1 MSYLVRVV
9 KSTFI
14 TVLDW
19 VTGWYIGSLVSFI
32 IWLGMIK
39 LRVMFKVEI
48 KEKLHSIILVVKTVI
63 LFATAITVIVE
74 LLIQ

>member
-9 KSTFI
+9 KPTFI

-39 LRVMFKVEI
+39 LRVMFKAEI

>member
-14 TVLDW
+14 TLLDW

-63 LFATAITVIVE
+63 LLATAITVIVE
-74 LLIQ
+74 VLIQ

>member
-9 KSTFI
+9 KPTFI

-48 KEKLHSIILVVKTVI
+48 KEKLHIIILVVKTVI

>member
-9 KSTFI
+9 KPTFI

-63 LFATAITVIVE
+63 LLATAITVIVE

>member
-9 KSTFI
+9 KPTFI